1 VAVIGWTLSFL
12 RPYRTRVLAISI
24 LSIAEI
30 GLTAL
35 APWPLKIVVDSV
47 LGDHPLPIWF
57 AGVMASTGANRVAL
71 LVVVVVAG
79 LLLQTANEVLRMFQT
94 QLQVDTGQRIVYGL
108 RARLL
113 AHLQDLPLRH
123 HILTRTADS
132 VYRLDA
138 DAHCVDD
145 LVIGGV
151 FPLAAAALNL
161 GVMFAILVYL
171 DPALGLLS
179 LAVVPFLYLCL
190 RYYSRTMTD
199 RAERV
204 KALESTLIDRAFEI
218 LSSVAAVKSFA
229 RERHELTR
237 YSQSGDEAMRARL
250 SLTWQESLFSV
261 AITAVTLAGTT
272 LVLIVGGL
280 HVLDGRLTVGALLV
294 VVAYLAAVYNPISAI
309 AHTTGSLQQAIV
321 SARRVGD
328 IFALTPETLDA
339 PDALDASAVTG
350 HVRFE
355 SVSFS
360 YGDDRR
366 VLDEVSF
373 EARPGELIALVGVTG
388 AGKTTIASLIPRF
401 FEPTHGRVLVDEV
414 DVSRYSLRSLRER
427 IALVPQQPILFSGTI
442 ADNIRYGRLQASDEE
457 VEAAA
462 RAAHIHDFITTL
474 PNGYQTPVAEAGAT
488 LSGGERQRLGIA
500 RALVKN
506 APMLILD
513 EPTSS
518 LDALSE
524 AGVFDALR
532 RLRRGRTT
540 IVIAHRLSTIRNAT
554 RILVLQEGQLM
565 AQGTHDELLASNV
578 LYRRMCARLSVGRSL
593 EEPESVDELVRVV
606 P

>member
-12 RPYRTRVLAISI
+12 RPYRTRVLAIAI
-24 LSIAEI
+24 LSMAEI

-35 APWPLKIVVDSV
+35 APWPLKIVVDNV
-47 LGDHPLPIWF
+47 LGDHPLPERL
-57 AGVMASTGANRVAL
+57 AGLMASTAANRVAL

-79 LLLQTANEVLRMFQT
+79 LLVQMANEVLRMIQT

-261 AITAVTLAGTT
+261 TITAVTLAGTT
-272 LVLIVGGL
+272 LILIVGGL
-280 HVLDGRLTVGALLV
+280 HVLDGRLTVGTLLV
-294 VVAYLAAVYNPISAI
+294 VIAYLAAVYNPISAI

-427 IALVPQQPILFSGTI
+427 IALVPQQPVLFSGTI
-442 ADNIRYGRLQASDEE
+442 ADHIRYGRLQASDEE

-462 RAAHIHDFITTL
+462 RAAHSHDFITTL
-474 PNGYQTPVAEAGAT
+474 PNGYHTPVAEAGAT

-506 APMLILD
+506 APILILD

-540 IVIAHRLSTIRNAT
+540 IVIAHRLSTIRTAT
-554 RILVLQEGQLM
+554 RILVLHEGQLM

-593 EEPESVDELVRVV
+593 EEPESVDELARVV